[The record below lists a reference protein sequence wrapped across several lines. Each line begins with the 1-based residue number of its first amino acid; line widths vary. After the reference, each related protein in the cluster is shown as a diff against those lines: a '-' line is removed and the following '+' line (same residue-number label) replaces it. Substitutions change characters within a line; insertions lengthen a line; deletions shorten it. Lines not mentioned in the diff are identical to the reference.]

1 MLTVAEEA
9 GTDPYK
15 IGAVRPG
22 SGLSER
28 SQLKRSDEVI
38 KTWTLKK
45 IAV

>member
-9 GTDPYK
+9 GPDPYK

-22 SGLSER
+22 SGLSAR
-28 SQLKRSDEVI
+28 PQLKRRDEVI
-38 KTWTLKK
+38 KIWTLKK